1 MVPVVAAFLI
11 VAVVLGMTPLS
22 YATTTYTIAPKL
34 EVVTIPQDDQ
44 MREKGIMILGLA
56 SPGVTQQ
63 GDIAVDLMSQHKI
76 VVTYNGQIL
85 TWSLGSTAAVAVL
98 CNVLEKDKVRVVDD
112 PKTTAVP
119 QGTWENAKTKLV
131 DVSANFVCKLRWKS
145 PAGVPSM
152 QESVGVLDVYYKG
165 STTAPTAQAYIADHI
180 LVLTAFITIGR
191 TIIYGTDIQDIC
203 VLGWAFLP
211 TSSLLP
217 DLNPTRVTKPDG
229 THHWIWI
236 NPLGTFVSCEDA
248 ALAQRHTLNMPFE
261 QSGV

>member
-44 MREKGIMILGLA
+44 MREKGIMILGLG
-56 SPGVTQQ
+56 GVTQQ
-63 GDIAVDLMSQHKI
+63 GDTAKDLMSQHKI

-85 TWSLGSTAAVAVL
+85 TWSLGSTAQVYVA

-112 PKTTAVP
+112 PKTTAIP
-119 QGTWENAKTKLV
+119 QGAWENVKTKLV

-180 LVLTAFITIGR
+180 LVLKAFITIGR

-203 VLGWAFLP
+203 VLGWAFTS
-211 TSSLLP
+211 TSSTTA
-217 DLNPTRVTKPDG
+217 DLNPYRVTKPDG
-229 THHWIWI
+229 TSHWIWV

-248 ALAQRHTLNMPFE
+248 ALAQRHTLQMPFE

>member
-1 MVPVVAAFLI
+1 MNRKMVPVVAAFLI

-44 MREKGIMILGLA
+44 TREKGIMILGLG
-56 SPGVTQQ
+56 GVTQQ
-63 GDIAVDLMSQHKI
+63 GDTAKDLMSQHKI

-85 TWSLGSTAAVAVL
+85 TWSLGSTAQVYVA

-119 QGTWENAKTKLV
+119 QGTWENVKTKLV

-145 PAGVPSM
+145 PAGYSSM
-152 QESVGVLDVYYKG
+152 QESVGVVDVYFKG
-165 STTAPTAQAYIADHI
+165 TPTSAYIADHI
-180 LVLTAFITIGR
+180 LVLQAFITIGR
-191 TIIYGTDIQDIC
+191 TIIMGTDIQDIC
-203 VLGWAFLP
+203 VLGWAFSP
-211 TSSLLP
+211 TSSTAR
-217 DLNPTRVTKPDG
+217 DLNPVRVTKPDG
-229 THHWIWI
+229 TYHWIWV
-236 NPLGTFVSCEDA
+236 NPLGNFVSCEDA
-248 ALAQRHTLNMPFE
+248 ALAQRNALQMPFE